1 MTTSTINPPA
11 THLVVGVDQAGRRV
25 YYTGAAGEAFI
36 STERERA
43 FVGWYESGAQVVAAR
58 LNRGSA
64 IHGITFRAEAA

>member
-11 THLVVGVDQAGRRV
+11 THLVIGTDQRGQTL
-25 YYTGAAGEAFI
+25 YYTGAAGELFVSQDRRRAFI
-36 STERERA
+36 
-43 FVGWYESGAQVVAAR
+43 GWYESGAQMVALR